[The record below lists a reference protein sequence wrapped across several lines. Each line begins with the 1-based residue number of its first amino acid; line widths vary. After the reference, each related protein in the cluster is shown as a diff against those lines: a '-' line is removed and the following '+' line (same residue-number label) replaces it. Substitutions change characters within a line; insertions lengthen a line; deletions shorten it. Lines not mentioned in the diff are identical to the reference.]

1 MKKETEK
8 QREEM
13 GAGGNPN
20 VGWTNE
26 EGGETDFPKHKIQ
39 RWWKV
44 PTSFKSVNML
54 LCWHSNRTSDI
65 FISQSLR
72 WYQRIPQRKHPGNQ
86 IEDGINSK
94 NNMREKKQRSW
105 RLKQWNQCQM
115 TDWHIYFSLLTLL
128 STTSANR
135 THISSPLHVTLQ
147 LHVYLYYIIATCLSW
162 LCSLNPKT
170 VIKPLSE
177 DNVWG

>member
-1 MKKETEK
+1 MSNDGVCSCCEREGLVLLLSSSFQQETKNPFMKKETEK

-13 GAGGNPN
+13 GAEGNPN

-44 PTSFKSVNML
+44 PTSFKSVNVL

-72 WYQRIPQRKHPGNQ
+72 WYQRILQRNYPGNQ

-94 NNMREKKQRSW
+94 NNMRKKNNGAEDLNSEISVRWQIGIFIFRY
-105 RLKQWNQCQM
+105 
-115 TDWHIYFSLLTLL
+115 WH
-128 STTSANR
+128 
-135 THISSPLHVTLQ
+135 
-147 LHVYLYYIIATCLSW
+147 C
-162 LCSLNPKT
+162 
-170 VIKPLSE
+170 
-177 DNVWG
+177 